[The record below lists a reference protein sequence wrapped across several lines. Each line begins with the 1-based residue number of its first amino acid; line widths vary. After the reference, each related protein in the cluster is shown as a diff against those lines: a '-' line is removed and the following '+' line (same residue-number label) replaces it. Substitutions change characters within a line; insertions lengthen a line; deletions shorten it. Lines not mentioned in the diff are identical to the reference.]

1 MAETDTEKAN
11 TSTSDTT
18 SRAKTL
24 EKLARH
30 REALHQSS
38 VAEEVLTALDTK
50 SQPPRIVRCIGL
62 GSPTSSAAALYQ
74 LALLQLIVDTGDDT
88 VVSLWDPAFSTEDME
103 FFTHLGYVVEEKLSH
118 TKVVAGAKINTG
130 AEVEAEANTEAE
142 VEAETDATEVE
153 AEVEVEVCANVDADA
168 DSSTTLYY
176 MPHLPIDVLETIIAT
191 EHPTRML
198 TNDLSVYTFKYTD
211 ARYFELYP
219 NCARIAHLTSS
230 TKATTISSP
239 DDGFVVVKKSR
250 PRSCSRKAYVPPVVD
265 YDMDSAFFLT
275 AIATRITSGQNTH
288 SEWDA
293 AFTDTSY
300 YTLTKR

>member
-30 REALHQSS
+30 REALQKSS
-38 VAEEVLTALDTK
+38 VAEEVLTALDTR
-50 SQPPRIVRCIGL
+50 SQPLRIVRCIGL
-62 GSPTSSAAALYQ
+62 GSPTSSTAAVYQ

-88 VVSLWDPAFSTEDME
+88 VVSLWDPVFSREDTEL
-103 FFTHLGYVVEEKLSH
+103 FTQLGYVVEEKLSH
-118 TKVVAGAKINTG
+118 TQVVAGAKTI
-130 AEVEAEANTEAE
+130 TEAE
-142 VEAETDATEVE
+142 VEAETDAKAEVE
-153 AEVEVEVCANVDADA
+153 AEVEVCLDVDADA

-211 ARYFELYP
+211 SKYFELYP

-230 TKATTISSP
+230 TKTTTISSP

-250 PRSCSRKAYVPPVVD
+250 PRSRSRKAYVPPVVD
-265 YDMDSAFFLT
+265 YDMDSAFFPT
-275 AIATRITSGQNTH
+275 AIATRITTGQNTH
-288 SEWDA
+288 SEWDS

>member
-11 TSTSDTT
+11 TSTSGTT
-18 SRAKTL
+18 SRATTL

-30 REALHQSS
+30 REALQKSS
-38 VAEEVLTALDTK
+38 VAEEVLAALDTK
-50 SQPPRIVRCIGL
+50 SQPLRIVRCIGL
-62 GSPTSSAAALYQ
+62 GSPTSSAAAMYQ

-88 VVSLWDPAFSTEDME
+88 VVSLWDPVFSTEDTE
-103 FFTHLGYVVEEKLSH
+103 LFTQLGHVVEEKLSH
-118 TKVVAGAKINTG
+118 TKVVAGAKT
-130 AEVEAEANTEAE
+130 NTEAE
-142 VEAETDATEVE
+142 IEAEKGTKAETDTKAEVE
-153 AEVEVEVCANVDADA
+153 AEVEVEICANVDADA

-191 EHPTRML
+191 EHPARML

-211 ARYFELYP
+211 AKYFELYP

-230 TKATTISSP
+230 TKTTTISSP

-250 PRSCSRKAYVPPVVD
+250 PRSRSRKAYVPPAVE

-288 SEWDA
+288 SEWDS

>member
-11 TSTSDTT
+11 TSTTDTT
-18 SRAKTL
+18 IRAKTL

-30 REALHQSS
+30 REALQKSS

-62 GSPTSSAAALYQ
+62 GSPTSSAAAVYQ

-88 VVSLWDPAFSTEDME
+88 VVSLWDPAFSREDIE
-103 FFTHLGYVVEEKLSH
+103 LFTQLGYVVEEKLSY
-118 TKVVAGAKINTG
+118 TKVVAGAKT
-130 AEVEAEANTEAE
+130 NTEAE
-142 VEAETDATEVE
+142 VEAETDAKAEVE
-153 AEVEVEVCANVDADA
+153 AEVEVEVCANVGAGA
-168 DSSTTLYY
+168 DSNTTLYY

-211 ARYFELYP
+211 AKYFELYP

-250 PRSCSRKAYVPPVVD
+250 PRSRSRKAYVPPAVE

-275 AIATRITSGQNTH
+275 AIASRITSGQNTH

>member
-30 REALHQSS
+30 REALQKSS
-38 VAEEVLTALDTK
+38 VAEEVLTALDTR
-50 SQPPRIVRCIGL
+50 SQPLRIVRCIGL
-62 GSPTSSAAALYQ
+62 GSPTSSTAAVYQ

-88 VVSLWDPAFSTEDME
+88 VVSLWDPVFSREDTEL
-103 FFTHLGYVVEEKLSH
+103 FTQLGYVVEEKLSH
-118 TKVVAGAKINTG
+118 TQVVAGAKT
-130 AEVEAEANTEAE
+130 NTEAE
-142 VEAETDATEVE
+142 VEAETDAKAEVE
-153 AEVEVEVCANVDADA
+153 AEVEVCVDVDADA

-211 ARYFELYP
+211 AKYFELYP

-239 DDGFVVVKKSR
+239 DDEFVVVKKSR
-250 PRSCSRKAYVPPVVD
+250 PRSRSRKAYVPPAVE

-275 AIATRITSGQNTH
+275 AIATRITTGQNTH